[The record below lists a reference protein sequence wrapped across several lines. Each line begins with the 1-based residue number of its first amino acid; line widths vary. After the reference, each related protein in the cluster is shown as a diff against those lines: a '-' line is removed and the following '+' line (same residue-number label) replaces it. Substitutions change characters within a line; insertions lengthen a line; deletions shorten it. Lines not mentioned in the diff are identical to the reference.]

1 VRRAL
6 LPVVLFGVAL
16 AASACGSSESPP
28 KPEPKPL
35 TMRQAELLAGA
46 QFLNYRNDGTEF
58 EMDFGVK
65 GTPSHFTMTG
75 QMNWDDLVGYGTITP
90 DEGEPFEV
98 WWREDIVIQS
108 DPQLAALLQAADQQ
122 PVYVAHKP
130 NPQANPVDK
139 ACAIMLHLGS
149 KQRDNPLLVR
159 QAKGSAYLG
168 DATIG
173 AKANI
178 GAGTIFAN
186 YDGKKKHKSVVGAGA
201 FIGSGTVVVAPNS
214 IPEGATTG
222 AGAVVAKNAP
232 IGPGETWVGLPA
244 KKHEKRAKGGG

>member
-168 DATIG
+168 DATIRG
-173 AKANI
+173 TETQILRYGEINRFWIDPQTGLMLRFAGNGKAGKSPETVDLLTHEAQTIYAPQGQIVTQAQAKQIAAQY
-178 GAGTIFAN
+178 G
-186 YDGKKKHKSVVGAGA
+186 VG
-201 FIGSGTVVVAPNS
+201 S
-214 IPEGATTG
+214 
-222 AGAVVAKNAP
+222 
-232 IGPGETWVGLPA
+232 
-244 KKHEKRAKGGG
+244 

>member
-1 VRRAL
+1 MRRAL

-16 AASACGSSESPP
+16 AASACGGSDAPS

-46 QFLNYRNDGTEF
+46 QFLNYKHDGSEF

-65 GTPSHFTMTG
+65 GTPSHFTMEG

-122 PVYVAHKP
+122 PVYVAHRP

-149 KQRDNPLLVR
+149 KQRDNPLLIK
-159 QAKGSAYLG
+159 QTEGSAYLG
-168 DATIG
+168 DATVRGTATQILRYG
-173 AKANI
+173 AINRFWIDPKTGLMLRFAGNSKA
-178 GAGTIFAN
+178 
-186 YDGKKKHKSVVGAGA
+186 GKAPE
-201 FIGSGTVVVAPNS
+201 TVELLTHEPQTMYAPQGR
-214 IPEGATTG
+214 IVTQAQAEELA
-222 AGAVVAKNAP
+222 AQF
-232 IGPGETWVGLPA
+232 GL
-244 KKHEKRAKGGG
+244 GG